1 MVMAL
6 KHYSVQP
13 VAENGLPETGAC
25 IAVDAKSPVQ
35 AAELALGETLV
46 MRGEHRKPRAVVW
59 SLGDDYAP
67 ISVTL
72 YASD

>member
-1 MVMAL
+1 MSL

-13 VAENGLPETGAC
+13 VAESGLPKPGVC
-25 IAVDAKSPVQ
+25 IAVDARSSVQ
-35 AAELALGETLV
+35 AAEIVLGETLV
-46 MRGEHRKPRAVVW
+46 MRGENRKPRAVVW

-72 YASD
+72 YAPE

>member
-13 VAENGLPETGAC
+13 VAENGLPEPGAC
-25 IAVDAKSPVQ
+25 VPVDAKSSVQ
-35 AAELALGETLV
+35 AAEIVLGETLV
-46 MRGEHRKPRAVVW
+46 MHGENRKPRAVVW

-72 YASD
+72 YASH

>member
-1 MVMAL
+1 MTAL

-13 VAENGLPETGAC
+13 VAGNGLPEKASC
-25 IAVDAKSPVQ
+25 IPVDAKSAVQ
-35 AAELALGETLV
+35 AAEIALGETLV
-46 MRGEHRKPRAVVW
+46 VRGENRKPRAVVW

-72 YASD
+72 YAPG